1 TVTGNNFSNSYIG
14 KGMVKRRTNDLKAAG
29 LTLDKTRG
37 ITVSGNLFSSVRPKA
52 VEVIEPT
59 THVIFG
65 NNLLIDVESDHK
77 LLKES
82 IVEHVLEAAAEP
94 VKPES
99 K

>member
-1 TVTGNNFSNSYIG
+1 
-14 KGMVKRRTNDLKAAG
+14 
-29 LTLDKTRG
+29 
-37 ITVSGNLFSSVRPKA
+37 
-52 VEVIEPT
+52 
-59 THVIFG
+59 VIFG